1 MQLVDIYVVI
11 MPMLHRTGL
20 HVTLWDFVPLIGM
33 GATLA
38 FVFLRIAARTSLFP
52 NRDPRLLESLR
63 TTN

>member
-1 MQLVDIYVVI
+1 
-11 MPMLHRTGL
+11 MLHRTGL
-20 HVTLWDFVPLIGM
+20 HLTIWDFLPLIGM

-38 FVFLRIAARTSLFP
+38 FFFLRIAGRTSLFP